1 MVSDL
6 ASDLGT
12 GLAYTAS
19 GVALMLLGVLV
30 IDVLVPGN
38 VRELVWE
45 QRNANLA
52 LVLAA
57 ELVGVGAIVTSA
69 ILSSDDDFGRG
80 IAATAGFGILGL
92 VLMALAFLVVDLL
105 TPGRLGALLAEEL
118 PHPAAWVT
126 AAAHLATAAII
137 AAAIS

>member
-6 ASDLGT
+6 ATDLAT
-12 GLAYTAS
+12 GLAYAAC
-19 GVALMLLGVLV
+19 GVTLMLLGVLA

-38 VRELVWE
+38 VRQLVWE

-52 LVLAA
+52 LVVAA
-57 ELVGVGAIVTSA
+57 ELIGVGAIVTSA

-80 IAATAGFGILGL
+80 IAATASFGILGL
-92 VLMALAFLVVDLL
+92 VLMAVAFLLIDLL
-105 TPGRLGALLAEEL
+105 TPGHLGRLLAEEQ